1 MTYWIKASLKNFKKI
16 LKSLK
21 IIKKKILKKME
32 CRKIIG
38 PVPANALFAITLFI
52 SGLTIFTTLIV
63 TVYEKIISSQFLE
76 YSFL

>member
-1 MTYWIKASLKNFKKI
+1 
-16 LKSLK
+16 
-21 IIKKKILKKME
+21 ME

-38 PVPANALFAITLFI
+38 SVPANALFAITLFI

-63 TVYEKIISSQFLE
+63 TVYDKLMSSKYLN